1 MATTEKNPE
10 ESAASKRGS
19 NTCERVLGDRVFCF
33 VRGFAP
39 ELGAAF
45 GGVMCS
51 GLDAVGRRFH
61 APFSCA
67 DRFANHAPKVLA
79 YHREVLSQLGDFGAE
94 FRFGLRIIY
103 CGSISHC
110 VISFVKIGEFQ
121 TKEACG
127 RVLSTE

>member
-1 MATTEKNPE
+1 VATAEKNPE

-19 NTCERVLGDRVFCF
+19 NAGERVFRDGLFCF
-33 VRGFAP
+33 VRGIPP
-39 ELGAAF
+39 ELGASF

-79 YHREVLSQLGDFGAE
+79 YHREVLSQLGDFGTK
-94 FRFGLRIIY
+94 FRFGLCIVY
-103 CGSISHC
+103 CSSISHC
-110 VISFVKIGEFQ
+110 MNSFVGMGDFQ
-121 TKEACG
+121 TKK
-127 RVLSTE
+127 